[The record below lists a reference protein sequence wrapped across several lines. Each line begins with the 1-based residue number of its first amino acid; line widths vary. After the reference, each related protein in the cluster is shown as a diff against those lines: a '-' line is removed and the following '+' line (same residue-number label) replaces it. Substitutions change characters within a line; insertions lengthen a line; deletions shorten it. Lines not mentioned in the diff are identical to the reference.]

1 MRAIEPDL
9 LWHGYYGGSTGLSF
23 SPTYSDGGAV
33 EITETSDA
41 VLEAGMTFH
50 ASTSLRRLGEFGVT
64 VSETVA
70 VTNAGCEV
78 LTTCP
83 AAFTSGPPTRMPS

>member
-1 MRAIEPDL
+1 MRAIEPAL

-33 EITETSDA
+33 EITETSGA

-64 VSETVA
+64 VGETVA
-70 VTNAGCEV
+70 VTDAGCEV
-78 LTTCP
+78 LTHVPRGLHVGP
-83 AAFTSGPPTRMPS
+83 AD